1 MFCTIDP
8 LYIQTQIRWNKIY
21 HGKNNQKRIG
31 NGYANIGQNR
41 FYVNNYY
48 KR

>member
-1 MFCTIDP
+1 MLSTTNP
-8 LYIQTQIRWNKIY
+8 LYIQTQIVQNKIY
-21 HGKNNQKRIG
+21 CTNNNQNRVG
-31 NGYANIGQNR
+31 NGNGNIGQNR